1 MKNKCTICGSYAINP
16 HLYDRDNTDLDLCD
30 VHYWMKRAK
39 AVRSNLRTLAAY
51 INDQAI
57 DCEMCLLFVDN
68 KCVKKENIECLDA
81 IIDFAIENPTEVL

>member
-1 MKNKCTICGSYAINP
+1 MKNKCTICGSYAINY
-16 HLYDRDNTDLDLCD
+16 HLYDRNNAYDLDLCD

-57 DCEMCLLFVDN
+57 DCEMCLLFIDDTCIKN
-68 KCVKKENIECLDA
+68 EGTQCLEA
-81 IIDFAIENPTEVL
+81 IIDYAIENPTE